1 MKHLSFIATALTVS
15 ALVGCA
21 NKPPKEEVA
30 ECKFLENPSEKAPT
44 WACAPFTVDG
54 FKDTGFG
61 SYQKT
66 GAGAQFA
73 MDQAAAKARAQ
84 LANQVKARVSQMIR
98 DYAGTTGS
106 GATETVDRA
115 ASSTTQQITAE
126 TLTGSKVVRQAV
138 DAKGNVYVLVGMD
151 LEAAN
156 KRMGEALNTSMRN
169 QPALWQ
175 QMQANRSQAEMQA
188 EILKMGDRR

>member
-1 MKHLSFIATALTVS
+1 MKLTPIAVTLVAAFAL
-15 ALVGCA
+15 AGCGH
-21 NKPPKEEVA
+21 KPHKEEVA
-30 ECKFLENPSEKAPT
+30 ECKFLENPSEKAPS
-44 WACAPFTVDG
+44 WACAPYAVEG

-84 LANQVKARVSQMIR
+84 LANQMKSRISQMIR
-98 DYAGTTGS
+98 DYAGTTGA
-106 GATETVDRA
+106 GASETVDRA

-126 TLTGSKVVRQAV
+126 SLTGSKIVRQAV

-151 LEAAN
+151 LEGSN
-156 KRMGEALNTSMRN
+156 KRIQEALNTSMRN

-175 QMQANRSQAEMQA
+175 QMQANNSQAQMSA